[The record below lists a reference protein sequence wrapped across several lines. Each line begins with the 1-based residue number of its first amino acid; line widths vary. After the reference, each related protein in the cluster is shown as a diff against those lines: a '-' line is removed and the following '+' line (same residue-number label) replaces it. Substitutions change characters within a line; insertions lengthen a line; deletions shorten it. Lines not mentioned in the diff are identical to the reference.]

1 MFIRTTSMSRSL
13 RIAGFAL
20 ASLTVVT
27 VALAQQSGGA
37 NRANVVPVAVVA
49 ADEGKARLSRLAEPR
64 RALTD
69 CPAGACD
76 TPPKN
81 ARALQPAFSVEQGCG
96 GDGNVA
102 RDRNG
107 KPIRRICQS
116 L

>member
-1 MFIRTTSMSRSL
+1 MSRSL

-20 ASLTVVT
+20 ASLTIVT

-37 NRANVVPVAVVA
+37 SRSDMVPVAVA
-49 ADEGKARLSRLAEPR
+49 TSDQGRARLSRSVETR

-69 CPAGACD
+69 CPAGVCD
-76 TPPKN
+76 APPKS
-81 ARALQPAFSVEQGCG
+81 ARTAQTEIWAQQSCA
-96 GDGNVA
+96 GDNNVA

-107 KPIRRICQS
+107 NAIRRICQS

>member
-1 MFIRTTSMSRSL
+1 MSRSP

-20 ASLTVVT
+20 ASLTIVT

-37 NRANVVPVAVVA
+37 SRTDVVPVAVVA
-49 ADEGKARLSRLAEPR
+49 VDEGKARLSRSVETR

-69 CPAGACD
+69 CPAGVCD
-76 TPPKN
+76 TPPKG
-81 ARALQPAFSVEQGCG
+81 ARTAQTEASARQGCSSEG
-96 GDGNVA
+96 PIA

-107 KPIRRICQS
+107 KAIRRICQS

>member
-1 MFIRTTSMSRSL
+1 MSRSL
-13 RIAGFAL
+13 RIIGFAL
-20 ASLTVVT
+20 ASLTIVT
-27 VALAQQSGGA
+27 VALAQQSGGTS
-37 NRANVVPVAVVA
+37 RTDVVPAAVVA

-69 CPAGACD
+69 WPAGICD
-76 TPPKN
+76 TPPKG
-81 ARALQPAFSVEQGCG
+81 ARTAQTESWTQQGCG
-96 GDGNVA
+96 GDGNIA

>member
-1 MFIRTTSMSRSL
+1 MSRSL

-20 ASLTVVT
+20 ASLTIVT

-37 NRANVVPVAVVA
+37 SRFDVVPVAVVA
-49 ADEGKARLSRLAEPR
+49 ADEGKARLSRSVETR

-69 CPAGACD
+69 CPAGVCD
-76 TPPKN
+76 TPPKGSRT
-81 ARALQPAFSVEQGCG
+81 AQRDASTQQGCG
-96 GDGNVA
+96 SERPIA

-107 KPIRRICQS
+107 KAIRRICQS